1 MTENTD
7 TIAIFI
13 LKIQPELNNQLDLD
27 QFAPEEA
34 V

>member
-13 LKIQPELNNQLDLD
+13 LKIQPGLNNQLDLD